1 MNAVE
6 ISYSEALI
14 LRKDLVGG
22 FHTPDRAPYKVW
34 TIKDKPHLLI
44 EFKGKCYQATYTP
57 ELKELMEDIINP
69 KEDENEQDSN
79 LADSYTKE

>member
-1 MNAVE
+1 MNAIE
-6 ISYSEALI
+6 ISCSEALI

-22 FHTPDRAPYKVW
+22 FYAPDKTPYKVW
-34 TIKDKPHLLI
+34 TIKECPHLLI

-69 KEDENEQDSN
+69 KEDKDGKDSN
-79 LADSYTKE
+79 IADSYTKE

>member
-1 MNAVE
+1 MNAIE

-22 FHTPDRAPYKVW
+22 FHAPDKTPYKVW

-69 KEDENEQDSN
+69 EEDKNEKNPNIANSYIKE
-79 LADSYTKE
+79 